1 MRAGWP
7 RSRRVRINASRD
19 FARGIASWAVLVPGA
34 LLLTCQATAQVIPIS
49 SEPARPIDHL
59 PALRGEYF
67 QYESQH
73 VGRSFH
79 IYVRLPEGYEENST
93 EQYPVVYLL
102 DGDSLFPILA
112 ANHLFLNYDD
122 GLPEAII
129 VGIAY
134 GSFDPETNKRGFD
147 FSAPA
152 PDAGPDQGG
161 APQFH
166 TFLKSELL
174 PEVESRFRADSSRR
188 VLFGQSRGGYM
199 VLYSAFT
206 DPDLFWGRI
215 ASNPTFEPGR
225 VRFFSPTAPAT
236 RNDLGLVVTSGSRDF
251 PELRESALQWFQEW
265 EERDDAPWAL
275 NAVTIEG
282 GTHAADSP
290 NSYRLAM
297 TWLFNRNE
305 F

>member
-1 MRAGWP
+1 MKSSVSSTC
-7 RSRRVRINASRD
+7 SRT
-19 FARGIASWAVLVPGA
+19 IASWGILVAGAFLGACQPTNPVTAGASDAV
-34 LLLTCQATAQVIPIS
+34 
-49 SEPARPIDHL
+49 RPLEYL
-59 PALRGEYF
+59 PALGGDYF
-67 QYESQH
+67 HYESRS
-73 VGRSFH
+73 VGRPFH
-79 IYVRLPEGYEENST
+79 IYVRLPEGYDEIST
-93 EQYPVVYLL
+93 QQYPVVYLL

-112 ANHLFLNYDD
+112 ANHLFLNYDE
-122 GLPEAII
+122 GLPEAIV

-152 PDAGPDQGG
+152 PDAGPNQGG
-161 APQFH
+161 APAFH
-166 TFLKSELL
+166 AFLKQELI
-174 PEVESRFRADSSRR
+174 PEVETRYRADSSRR

-215 ASNPTFEPGR
+215 ASNPSFDPGR
-225 VRFFSPTAPAT
+225 DRFFSPAAPAT

-251 PELRESALQWFQEW
+251 PELREPALEWFQVRARTDTPW
-265 EERDDAPWAL
+265 EL

-297 TWLFNRNE
+297 TWLFNRNVY
-305 F
+305 

>member
-1 MRAGWP
+1 MR
-7 RSRRVRINASRD
+7 SSVSHHFI
-19 FARGIASWAVLVPGA
+19 RGIASCAILIPGA
-34 LLLTCQATAQVIPIS
+34 LLFLSQATAQAIPRP
-49 SEPARPIDHL
+49 SEAARPLDHL
-59 PALRGEYF
+59 PALSGDYF
-67 QYESQH
+67 RYESQH

-79 IYVRLPEGYEENST
+79 IYVRLPEGYEENSAD
-93 EQYPVVYLL
+93 QYPIVYLL

-122 GLPEAII
+122 GLPEAIV

-134 GSFDPETNKRGFD
+134 GSFDPATNQRGFD

-152 PDAGPDQGG
+152 SDAGPDQGG
-161 APQFH
+161 APLFH
-166 TFLKSELL
+166 AFLKSELL

-215 ASNPTFEPGR
+215 ASNPAFEPGR
-225 VRFFSPTAPAT
+225 DRFFSPAALAT
-236 RNDLGLVVTSGSRDF
+236 RNDLGLIVTSGSRDY
-251 PELRESALQWFQEW
+251 PELRESALEWFQEW
-265 EERDDAPWAL
+265 QERDDAPWTL
-275 NAVTIEG
+275 HAVTIDG

-290 NSYRLAM
+290 NSYRVAM
-297 TWLFNRNE
+297 AWLFGRDE
-305 F
+305 I